1 MAFNVVTVAGL
12 AVSEIRDRRRRGL
25 EVRYLETL
33 WHVDRPHLL
42 YTRRVERSLARK
54 PFRPWGGKPLGVALV
69 AVTIFAGTALA
80 STGARRVAT
89 SVLATVAEG
98 LGLRPAASEVAAAEP
113 GQPESDEAAGDA
125 FSDERHLGSSS
136 SSDPSFAGVPE
147 HGSAGDAPVTG
158 GTGSPATPP
167 GPSATPLESPQTPI
181 ALAVSSTEIDI
192 TWTDVSG
199 ETAYRIDRSIG
210 GGPWGQVATT
220 GPGVTSHSDTGLQP
234 ATTYGYRVVAVYPSG
249 TAASGG
255 AVTTTGIAPP
265 DATTLSATPMS
276 STQVTLTWVDVGT
289 ETSYRIERS
298 PDGATGWTEVST
310 LGQDQTSYTD
320 TVSAA
325 TTCYYRV
332 VAVNAAGGTASNVS
346 QVTTPPEASA
356 GTATDTPAA

>member
-42 YTRRVERSLARK
+42 YNRRVERSLTRK

-98 LGLRPAASEVAAAEP
+98 LGLRPAASEVSAAEP
-113 GQPESDEAAGDA
+113 DQAEADEAPGDA
-125 FSDERHLGSSS
+125 FTDERHVGSSS
-136 SSDPSFAGVPE
+136 SSDPSFVGGPGHVITGEAG
-147 HGSAGDAPVTG
+147 GAG
-158 GTGSPATPP
+158 GTGSAATPP
-167 GPSATPLESPQTPI
+167 GPSAAPLETPSMPN
-181 ALAVSSTEIDI
+181 AQVASSTQIDLS
-192 TWTDVSG
+192 WGDVSG
-199 ETAYRIDRSIG
+199 ETAYRIERSTAG
-210 GGPWGQVATT
+210 SAWGLVVTT
-220 GPGVTSHSDTGLQP
+220 DSGVTTHSDTGLQP
-234 ATTYGYRVVAVYPSG
+234 GTTYAYRVVAVYPSG
-249 TAASGG
+249 ERPSAAATA
-255 AVTTTGIAPP
+255 TTGIAPP
-265 DATTLSATPMS
+265 DATTLSTQVVS
-276 STQVTLTWVDVGT
+276 STQVSLTWIDVGS

-298 PDGATGWTEVST
+298 LDGATGWTEVST

-325 TTCYYRV
+325 TTYYYRV
-332 VAVNAAGGTASNVS
+332 VAVNAAGSKESNVV

-356 GTATDTPAA
+356 GSVTDTPPA